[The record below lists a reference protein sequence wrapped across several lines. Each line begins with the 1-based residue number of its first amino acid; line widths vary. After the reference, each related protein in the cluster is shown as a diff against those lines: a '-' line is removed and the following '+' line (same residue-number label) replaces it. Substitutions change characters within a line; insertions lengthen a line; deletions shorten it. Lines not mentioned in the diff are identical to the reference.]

1 MSLSE
6 PFSLHDYFY
15 PETNYLICRRM
26 NKCDNEWV
34 LRTIHYRKLT
44 VFNNMAIFN
53 SYLLL
58 SKHQLKIN
66 LRQIQADLFNN
77 FLLRA
82 IDELNFMKLFEE
94 CNLYK
99 NNFYWSKIKSLLK
112 ASYFFSLWSYLYR
125 VFSIK
130 YKLENMRFIT
140 FIF

>member
-1 MSLSE
+1 
-6 PFSLHDYFY
+6 
-15 PETNYLICRRM
+15 
-26 NKCDNEWV
+26 
-34 LRTIHYRKLT
+34 
-44 VFNNMAIFN
+44 MAIFN

-82 IDELNFMKLFEE
+82 TDELNFMKLFEE

-112 ASYFFSLWSYLYR
+112 ASYFFSL
-125 VFSIK
+125 
-130 YKLENMRFIT
+130 
-140 FIF
+140 